1 MPFDMTL
8 PSKYKDFEERWE
20 WILSFMVL
28 EDLFVHEMLML
39 MEKRPSYHLATM
51 GVSVEDARIILYYN
65 PDFANKLTDPE
76 LRYIV
81 THEIYHVALHHC
93 TVRLPEDDSERGLWN
108 KAADLAINSL
118 IPEDAN
124 RHMPKAKE
132 LKGLMPKDFGFAE
145 KLSMEQY
152 IQLLREKGD
161 DGKGGNGGTYG
172 VGQKKPGQGQ
182 PGQGQNDP
190 NSQPQQGGGFDDH
203 GDWKDSEIIKEII
216 RNKIEQLSHR
226 EKVWGNMAGDVKS
239 MIMAAQKSYVKWTK
253 YLRHYLG
260 NMVTSKTEATFK
272 RPNRRYGYPYCGQKR
287 FYSDR
292 KLLAVDTS
300 GSVSDADLAQFLCE
314 MNKLAEIQPVDVQCF
329 DHDLQ
334 GKVMPFDRKR
344 LNFDF
349 KGRGGTCFEP
359 VFQMAE
365 ERHYQSVIMLTDG
378 YASAPERPKHVKDVL
393 WVIVPG
399 GECPVDWGTVVKIP
413 EKANQ

>member
-1 MPFDMTL
+1 MPFDMEL
-8 PSKYKDFEERWE
+8 PEKYKDFEDRWD

-39 MEKRPSYHLATM
+39 MEKRPTYHIATM
-51 GVSVEDARIILYYN
+51 GVSVQDARLILYYN
-65 PDFANKLTDPE
+65 PKFANALSDPE
-76 LRYIV
+76 LRYVV

-93 TVRLPEDDSERGLWN
+93 TVRMPEDEKERGIWN

-118 IPEDAN
+118 IPEDSN
-124 RHMPKAKE
+124 RHMPKAPE
-132 LKGLMPKDFGFAE
+132 LKGLLPKDFGFEE

-152 IQLLREKGD
+152 LQLLRDKNDNGQ
-161 DGKGGNGGTYG
+161 DGSGGTYG
-172 VGQKKPGQGQ
+172 SSSGEDGEGK
-182 PGQGQNDP
+182 
-190 NSQPQQGGGFDDH
+190 QQHGGFDDH
-203 GDWKDSEIIKEII
+203 GDWKDSEIIKEVV

-226 EKVWGNMAGDVKS
+226 EKVWGNMPGDVKS

-292 KLLAVDTS
+292 KLLCVDTS

-334 GKVMPFDRKR
+334 GKPVPFDRKR
-344 LNFDF
+344 LNFNF
-349 KGRGGTCFEP
+349 KGRGGTSFAEPFE
-359 VFQMAE
+359 FAE
-365 ERHYQSVIMLTDG
+365 KNRYQSIIMLTDG
-378 YASAPERPKHVKDVL
+378 FASAPERPKHVKDVL

-413 EKANQ
+413 EAANKGKE